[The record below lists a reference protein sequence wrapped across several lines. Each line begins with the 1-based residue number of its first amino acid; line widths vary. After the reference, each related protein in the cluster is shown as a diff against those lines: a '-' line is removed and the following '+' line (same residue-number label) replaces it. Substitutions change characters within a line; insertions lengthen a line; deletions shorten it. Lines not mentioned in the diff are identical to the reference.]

1 MPSKSLTVVVMGV
14 SGCGKS
20 TIAEQLAQKIGAH
33 FKDADELHPARN
45 IELMSAGKPLTDI
58 DRLPWLE
65 LVASYAR
72 NETADDQTVVIA
84 CSALKRKYR
93 DIINTAGDVLY
104 VYLNGSVELI
114 ASRMSS
120 REGHF
125 MPEQLLQSQFDVLEV
140 PDAKDEHVVIVDI
153 DVDIESIVLSA
164 EQQVRSHALFAE

>member
-1 MPSKSLTVVVMGV
+1 MGV

-33 FKDADELHPARN
+33 FKDADELHPTRN
-45 IELMSAGKPLTDI
+45 IELMSAGKPLTDA
-58 DRLPWLE
+58 DRLPWLK
-65 LVASYAR
+65 LVAAYAR
-72 NETADDQTVVIA
+72 EETAGDRTCVIA

-114 ASRMSS
+114 TSRMSS

-125 MPEQLLQSQFDVLEV
+125 MPEQLLQSQFDALEV
-140 PDAKDEHVVIVDI
+140 PTPSEEKVVVVDI
-153 DVDIESIVLSA
+153 DKDIKTIVSSA
-164 EQQVRSHALFAE
+164 EQQVRSHSLFAE